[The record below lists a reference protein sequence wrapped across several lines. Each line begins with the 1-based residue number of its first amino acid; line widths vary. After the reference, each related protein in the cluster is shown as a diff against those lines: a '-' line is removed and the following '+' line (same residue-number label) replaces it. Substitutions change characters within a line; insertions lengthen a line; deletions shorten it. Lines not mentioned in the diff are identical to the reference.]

1 MKNNQKENSKIIILG
16 GLAPMPFEL
25 EKSLIKIVKKVS
37 KFDYQKGKISSIDG
51 LSYLCSE
58 LKQMENFNQPQLL
71 SLLTELQQYLKY
83 HIDRR
88 PSDDHPYF
96 LKFKRAISEV
106 EEVLLL
112 FRYHEKTTQRKIRT
126 QYDLLTYLIFDEKN
140 LSYIDYIFTHF
151 PYTVN
156 LENNKTLEEKIL
168 QDAENIDGIGIK
180 RWKACIEANVRT
192 PRIIPSLR
200 DSLLLSYAKE
210 LYDKNVVVL
219 LDYLKK
225 EISGK

>member
-151 PYTVN
+151 STYTRTS
-156 LENNKTLEEKIL
+156 NN
-168 QDAENIDGIGIK
+168 
-180 RWKACIEANVRT
+180 
-192 PRIIPSLR
+192 
-200 DSLLLSYAKE
+200 
-210 LYDKNVVVL
+210 
-219 LDYLKK
+219 
-225 EISGK
+225 